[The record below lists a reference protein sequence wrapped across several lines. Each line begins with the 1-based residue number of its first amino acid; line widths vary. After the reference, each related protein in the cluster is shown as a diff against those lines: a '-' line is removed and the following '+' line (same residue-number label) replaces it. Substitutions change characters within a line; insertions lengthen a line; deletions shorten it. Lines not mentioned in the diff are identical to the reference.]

1 MQQYRQY
8 RSAEAIPVRPPPRSA
23 EAEPQPNDGRTAPNS
38 RTVFKKCTI
47 FAARNNNLET
57 MRDIT
62 PISERIL
69 YEDNHLIIV
78 HKLASEIV
86 QSDKTGD
93 ETLAEKIRAFLKE
106 KYQKP
111 GNVFVGIVHRID
123 RPVSGVVIY
132 AKTSKGLFRMNEVFK
147 ERKIRKFYHVL
158 VEQKPQILEQT
169 LEQFIRKNAKLN
181 RSVISNE
188 PKEGY
193 VTASLHYKYLQ
204 PTDNYHLLEVEL
216 FTGRHHQIR
225 AQLAAN
231 GTCIKGDLKY
241 GARRSNPNGS
251 ISLQAQKVIFEH
263 PIAHKMI
270 EVETPFGL
278 FQN

>member
-1 MQQYRQY
+1 M
-8 RSAEAIPVRPPPRSA
+8 
-23 EAEPQPNDGRTAPNS
+23 N
-38 RTVFKKCTI
+38 
-47 FAARNNNLET
+47 
-57 MRDIT
+57 DIT

-78 HKLASEIV
+78 HKLSGEIV
-86 QSDKTGD
+86 QADKTGD
-93 ETLAEKIRAFLKE
+93 EPLSEKIRVFLKE
-106 KYQKP
+106 KYKKP

-147 ERKIRKFYHVL
+147 HRKIRKFYHAL
-158 VEQKPQILEQT
+158 VEQKPVIEEQT
-169 LEQFIRKNAKLN
+169 LEQFIRKNEKMN

-193 VTASLHYKYLQ
+193 LTALLHYKYLQ
-204 PTDNYHLLEVEL
+204 PTKNYHLLEIEL

-225 AQLAAN
+225 AQLSAN
-231 GTCIKGDLKY
+231 GMCIKGDLKY
-241 GARRSNPNGS
+241 GAKRSNTDAS
-251 ISLQAQKVIFEH
+251 ISLQAQKIIFEH
-263 PIAHKMI
+263 PIANKLI

-278 FQN
+278 IFQLQPPLLY

>member
-1 MQQYRQY
+1 
-8 RSAEAIPVRPPPRSA
+8 
-23 EAEPQPNDGRTAPNS
+23 
-38 RTVFKKCTI
+38 
-47 FAARNNNLET
+47 

-78 HKLASEIV
+78 HKLPGEIV
-86 QSDKTGD
+86 QADKTGD
-93 ETLAEKIRAFLKE
+93 EPLSEKIKVFLKE

-147 ERKIRKFYHVL
+147 LRKIRKFYHAL
-158 VEQKPQILEQT
+158 VEHKPKILEQT
-169 LEQFIRKNAKLN
+169 LEQFIRKNEKLN
-181 RSVISNE
+181 RSILSNE

-193 VTASLHYKYLQ
+193 LSASLHYKYLE
-204 PTDNYHLLEVEL
+204 PTDNYHILEVEL

-241 GARRSNPNGS
+241 GAKRSNSDGS
-251 ISLQAQKVIFEH
+251 ISLQAQRVIFEH
-263 PIAHKMI
+263 PIAKKII
-270 EVETPFGL
+270 EVETPFG
-278 FQN
+278 FFN